1 MLPVWYDL
9 SVGPELSLL
18 SQRSG
23 LAVEEVIRRHS
34 EREYQVFALG
44 FAPGFAFMGLVE
56 EVLAAPRLNTP
67 RKKVAAGSVGIAER
81 QTAAYPVVSPGGWN
95 LIGRTPAKL
104 FDRHRDGYSLMQPGD
119 TVRFEAVGHA
129 EFINLGGDD
138 TPLEAPG
145 MSRLTI
151 EASTPL
157 CLLQDAGRFGV
168 RHLGVT
174 QGGAADWRSMS
185 WANWLLGNGLDAP
198 VIEITLGGFTVVAE
212 DDCVLALA
220 GADLGAQ
227 VDGEALAPWRSFRLH
242 KGQRLQ
248 FTQPLLGARAYL
260 AAPGGF
266 DAPKVLG
273 SSATVVREELGGLD
287 GMGRPLGKGDELGYS
302 GNSVMLLRRVAG
314 GPATGSEP

>member
-1 MLPVWYDL
+1 
-9 SVGPELSLL
+9 
-18 SQRSG
+18 
-23 LAVEEVIRRHS
+23 
-34 EREYQVFALG
+34 
-44 FAPGFAFMGLVE
+44 
-56 EVLAAPRLNTP
+56 
-67 RKKVAAGSVGIAER
+67 
-81 QTAAYPVVSPGGWN
+81 
-95 LIGRTPAKL
+95 
-104 FDRHRDGYSLMQPGD
+104 
-119 TVRFEAVGHA
+119 
-129 EFINLGGDD
+129 
-138 TPLEAPG
+138 

-220 GADLGAQ
+220 GADLGAR
-227 VDGEALAPWRSFRLH
+227 VDDEPLAPWRSFRLN

-273 SSATVVREELGGLD
+273 SSSTVVREELGGLD
-287 GMGRPLGKGDELGYS
+287 GMGHALSKGASLNYS
-302 GNSVMLLRRVAG
+302 GNSVMLLRKLTADQRPDLKLDTPLDLVLGAQIG
-314 GPATGSEP
+314 EFSGQSLFDAFNSVWNVDSRADRMGIRLLGPALQYQGKPMISEGIPLGAVQVPPDGQPIVLLNDRQTIGGYPRLGALTPLALARLAQCLPGAQVRLRPVVQEVAHREQVEYLRLFLNH

>member
-1 MLPVWYDL
+1 
-9 SVGPELSLL
+9 
-18 SQRSG
+18 
-23 LAVEEVIRRHS
+23 
-34 EREYQVFALG
+34 
-44 FAPGFAFMGLVE
+44 
-56 EVLAAPRLNTP
+56 
-67 RKKVAAGSVGIAER
+67 
-81 QTAAYPVVSPGGWN
+81 
-95 LIGRTPAKL
+95 
-104 FDRHRDGYSLMQPGD
+104 
-119 TVRFEAVGHA
+119 
-129 EFINLGGDD
+129 
-138 TPLEAPG
+138 

-174 QGGAADWRSMS
+174 QGGGLDWCSMS

-198 VIEITLGGFTVVAE
+198 VIEITLGGFSVVAQ

-227 VDGEALAPWRSFRLH
+227 LDGEPLAPWRSFRLG

-266 DAPKVLG
+266 EAPKVLG

-287 GMGRPLGKGDELGYS
+287 GMGRALGKGAQLSYS
-302 GNSVMLLRRVAG
+302 GNSVMLLRALTPEQQPDLSLDAPLDLILGAQIGEFSGQSLFDAFNSEWNLDSRGDRMGIRLLGTALQYQGKPMISEGIALGAVQVPPDGQPIVLLNDRQTIGGYPRLGALTPLALARLAQCLPGTSVRLRPVVQEVAHR
-314 GPATGSEP
+314 EQVEYLQRFR

>member
-1 MLPVWYDL
+1 
-9 SVGPELSLL
+9 
-18 SQRSG
+18 
-23 LAVEEVIRRHS
+23 
-34 EREYQVFALG
+34 
-44 FAPGFAFMGLVE
+44 
-56 EVLAAPRLNTP
+56 
-67 RKKVAAGSVGIAER
+67 
-81 QTAAYPVVSPGGWN
+81 
-95 LIGRTPAKL
+95 
-104 FDRHRDGYSLMQPGD
+104 
-119 TVRFEAVGHA
+119 
-129 EFINLGGDD
+129 
-138 TPLEAPG
+138 
-145 MSRLTI
+145 MSRLMI

-212 DDCVLALA
+212 QDCVLALA
-220 GADLGAQ
+220 GADLGAR
-227 VDGEALAPWRSFRLH
+227 VDGEALTPWRSFRLH

-287 GMGRPLGKGDELGYS
+287 GMGRALGKGASLSYS
-302 GNSVMLLRRVAG
+302 GNPVMLLRELTADQRPDLNLDAPLDLVLGARSASSAG
-314 GPATGSEP
+314 RACSTRSTAHGTSTAVPTGWVFACWVRRCSTRASR

>member
-1 MLPVWYDL
+1 
-9 SVGPELSLL
+9 
-18 SQRSG
+18 
-23 LAVEEVIRRHS
+23 
-34 EREYQVFALG
+34 
-44 FAPGFAFMGLVE
+44 
-56 EVLAAPRLNTP
+56 
-67 RKKVAAGSVGIAER
+67 
-81 QTAAYPVVSPGGWN
+81 
-95 LIGRTPAKL
+95 
-104 FDRHRDGYSLMQPGD
+104 
-119 TVRFEAVGHA
+119 
-129 EFINLGGDD
+129 
-138 TPLEAPG
+138 
-145 MSRLTI
+145 MSRLSI

-174 QGGAADWRSMS
+174 QGGGLDWRSMS
-185 WANWLLGNGLDAP
+185 WANWLLGNVLDAP

-212 DDCVLALA
+212 NDCLLALA

-227 VDGEALAPWRSFRLH
+227 LDGQALAPWRSFKLR

-287 GMGRPLGKGDELGYS
+287 GMGRALAKGASLSYSAEAPLLMRELPREQVPDFKSDLPLDVVLGAQIGEFSGQSLFDAFNSAWTLDSRADRMGIRLLGTALQYQGKPMISEGIPLGAVQVPPDGQPIVLLNDRQTIGGYPRLGALTPLALARLAQCLPGATVRLRPVVQDVAHREQVEY
-302 GNSVMLLRRVAG
+302 LRRF
-314 GPATGSEP
+314 SDR

>member
-1 MLPVWYDL
+1 
-9 SVGPELSLL
+9 
-18 SQRSG
+18 
-23 LAVEEVIRRHS
+23 
-34 EREYQVFALG
+34 
-44 FAPGFAFMGLVE
+44 
-56 EVLAAPRLNTP
+56 
-67 RKKVAAGSVGIAER
+67 
-81 QTAAYPVVSPGGWN
+81 
-95 LIGRTPAKL
+95 
-104 FDRHRDGYSLMQPGD
+104 
-119 TVRFEAVGHA
+119 
-129 EFINLGGDD
+129 
-138 TPLEAPG
+138 
-145 MSRLTI
+145 MSRLSI

-174 QGGAADWRSMS
+174 QGGGLDWRSMS
-185 WANWLLGNGLDAP
+185 WANWLLGNALDAP

-212 DDCVLALA
+212 DDCLLALA

-227 VDGEALAPWRSFRLH
+227 LDGQALAPWRSFKLR

-287 GMGRPLGKGDELGYS
+287 GMGRALAKGASLSYSAEAPLLMRELPREQIPDFKPDLPLDVVLGAQIGEFSGQSLFDAFNNAWTLDSRADRMGIRLLGTALQYQGKPMISEGIPLGAVQVPPDGQPIVLLNDRQTIGGYPRLGALTPLALARLAQCLPGATVRLRPVVQDVAHREQVEY
-302 GNSVMLLRRVAG
+302 LRRFQ
-314 GPATGSEP
+314 GS